1 MGSST
6 TESAPDD
13 QVSPVYDNTG
23 SGDEG
28 KVAALPEPNAPAT
41 EKVAVRRAASDPSLP
56 LVVINF

>member
-6 TESAPDD
+6 AESAPDD

-28 KVAALPEPNAPAT
+28 KVTDLQEPDALTT
-41 EKVAVRRAASDPSLP
+41 EKVAVRRAIPSLP
-56 LVVINF
+56 LVVINL